1 MPSRATAI
9 RLFLTGWILFSAHFS
24 SNVVRE
30 TYLAITLAEDLSVR
44 VDEYLGLHPDLFEI
58 PGRGAYINSNPG
70 ASMLGAVPYALATPF
85 LSVLY
90 RARPGLLAPRP
101 PTTYDDPRPNRTEFM
116 NESRARGLD
125 IKLGL
130 AAAITLVGLM
140 APASALAMVLMYQ
153 YLSARLGNERQA
165 LWLSLLYG
173 FGTPVFF
180 RTAFLNQ
187 NLLLAH
193 FVLIAFAALTWPRG
207 EAADGRDRRA
217 HLVAGFCM
225 GMGLLLDYSAAPL
238 ALVFGAWIVVTRAL
252 AGGVAPAVRAA
263 LEFALG
269 AAGPLVVLFGYQWLA
284 FGSPWFPAQRYMP
297 ATEFSVLGWNG
308 MTVPTFG
315 LLLGNLLDPT
325 CGLFVFC
332 PMLVAALAAPF
343 LRTSSGSLTRSELA
357 LALAAS
363 AALWL
368 FASAN
373 QFSNLQ
379 FNTGVRYMVPAVPL
393 LFAALVP
400 VVLRAPRVLVW
411 ALIVP
416 TVAISWSVSMA
427 RESVPISL
435 ARVFMMGPE
444 LPWVTVLGRMASGYA
459 PFLADGVSP
468 IAILLVL
475 GVVVWLIW
483 RGGDPRAALSAP
495 GR

>member
-1 MPSRATAI
+1 MASRATAV

-30 TYLAITLAEDLSVR
+30 TYLAITLAEDFSVR
-44 VDEYLGLHPDLFEI
+44 VDDYMGLHPDLFEI

-70 ASMLGAVPYALATPF
+70 ASILGAVPYALARPF
-85 LSVLY
+85 LAALY
-90 RARPGLLAPRP
+90 TARPGLLAARP
-101 PTTYDDPRPNRTEFM
+101 PATYDDPRENRTTFM

-140 APASALAMVLMYQ
+140 APVSALSMVLMYWF
-153 YLSARLGNERQA
+153 LSARLRNERQA
-165 LWLSLLYG
+165 MWLALLYG

-193 FVLIAFAALTWPRG
+193 VVLIAFAALTWPG
-207 EAADGRDRRA
+207 EPDGRGHRRA
-217 HLVAGFCM
+217 HFVAGFCL
-225 GMGLLLDYSAAPL
+225 GFGILLDYSAAPL
-238 ALVFGAWIVVTRAL
+238 ALAFGAWIMM
-252 AGGVAPAVRAA
+252 VRAMEGGGPVA
-263 LEFALG
+263 ALRGGLEFALG
-269 AAGPLVVLFGYQWLA
+269 AVGPMVALFGYQWLA

-297 ATEFSVLGWNG
+297 ATELSVRGWNG
-308 MTVPTFG
+308 MTLPTVD
-315 LLLGNLLDPT
+315 LLVGNLFDPT
-325 CGLFVFC
+325 YGLVAFC
-332 PMLVAALAAPF
+332 PMLLAALAAPF
-343 LRTSSGSLTRSELA
+343 LRQRPGGPSSRELVLVYGA
-357 LALAAS
+357 TV
-363 AALWL
+363 ALWL

-373 QFSNLQ
+373 QFSHLQ

-393 LFAALVP
+393 LFLALVP
-400 VVLRAPRVLVW
+400 VLLRAPRVLVW
-411 ALIVP
+411 ALLLP

-459 PFLADGVSP
+459 PFLTDGVSP
-468 IAILLVL
+468 IAILVL
-475 GVVVWLIW
+475 LAAVVWLIW
-483 RGGDPRAALSAP
+483 RGGDPRAPLSAP

>member
-1 MPSRATAI
+1 
-9 RLFLTGWILFSAHFS
+9 
-24 SNVVRE
+24 
-30 TYLAITLAEDLSVR
+30 
-44 VDEYLGLHPDLFEI
+44 
-58 PGRGAYINSNPG
+58 
-70 ASMLGAVPYALATPF
+70 
-85 LSVLY
+85 
-90 RARPGLLAPRP
+90 
-101 PTTYDDPRPNRTEFM
+101 
-116 NESRARGLD
+116 
-125 IKLGL
+125 
-130 AAAITLVGLM
+130 
-140 APASALAMVLMYQ
+140 
-153 YLSARLGNERQA
+153 
-165 LWLSLLYG
+165 
-173 FGTPVFF
+173 
-180 RTAFLNQ
+180 
-187 NLLLAH
+187 
-193 FVLIAFAALTWPRG
+193 
-207 EAADGRDRRA
+207 
-217 HLVAGFCM
+217 
-225 GMGLLLDYSAAPL
+225 
-238 ALVFGAWIVVTRAL
+238 
-252 AGGVAPAVRAA
+252 
-263 LEFALG
+263 
-269 AAGPLVVLFGYQWLA
+269 VLFGYQWLA